1 MNPKIFGSLG
11 SLAASQL
18 FLLCC
23 FGLHLGIVVSQPGL
37 RAMTKG
43 GSLKAAD
50 DHREEGG
57 LEAKRRR
64 TEDGIETTGV
74 TRSDVVPCSLEPSK
88 EGGAEG
94 DLREGGGKAGQ
105 CKSNEKEASFDGV
118 DISRWRSPTPPEQLL
133 KNCASPAPVACI
145 PAHFPPET
153 EVEICITVA
162 LSWTRQSNMQTG
174 RSSLPVLHLL
184 ALGSYHVTAVLCV
197 AAVHRMK
204 LPLGGINM
212 TRIQEPDQREPPDTL
227 LKVRSALVCAPRE
240 FNNKS

>member
-23 FGLHLGIVVSQPGL
+23 FGLHLGIVISQPGL

-133 KNCASPAPVACI
+133 KNCASPAPVAIGGNLHYCCVVLDETVKHADGAVLPSRAP
-145 PAHFPPET
+145 PAG
-153 EVEICITVA
+153 IGK
-162 LSWTRQSNMQTG
+162 LSRDCGAVCG
-174 RSSLPVLHLL
+174 RSASDETSSGRHQ
-184 ALGSYHVTAVLCV
+184 H
-197 AAVHRMK
+197 
-204 LPLGGINM
+204 
-212 TRIQEPDQREPPDTL
+212 DTH
-227 LKVRSALVCAPRE
+227 
-240 FNNKS
+240 